1 MSGADI
7 ASVIASALSLIGVIF
22 TVIAGNRKLTTKM
35 EIAQAVT
42 DTKLTNLT
50 DEVRQHNNFA
60 QRIPVIEEKLNG
72 LDRRVESLER
82 SSS

>member
-7 ASVIASALSLIGVIF
+7 ASIIASALSLIGVIF
-22 TVIAGNRKLTTKM
+22 TVVAGNRKITTKM

>member
-7 ASVIASALSLIGVIF
+7 ASIIASALSLIGVIF
-22 TVIAGNRKLTTKM
+22 TVASGNKKITTKM

>member
-7 ASVIASALSLIGVIF
+7 ASIIASALSLIGVIF